1 MTIKLVIV
9 SAALAIG
16 LGASY
21 APAEPAK
28 FEVPFGILQKDGT
41 CPEATHILKHPCPG
55 VEAGYYLTFPKAK
68 ASDLAAFLGQ
78 NVAIRGTLHTSTCP
92 RPLIQVTKITISA
105 VLPPCVDP
113 GP

>member
-1 MTIKLVIV
+1 L

-21 APAEPAK
+21 TPAEPAK
-28 FEVPFGILQKDGT
+28 FEIPFGFLQKDDT
-41 CPEATHILKHPCPG
+41 CPEATHILKYPCPG
-55 VEAGYYLTFPKAK
+55 TGSDYYLTFPKAK
-68 ASDLAAFLGQ
+68 PADLAGFLGQ
-78 NVAIRGTLHTSTCP
+78 NVAVRGTLHTSTCS
-92 RPLIQVTKITISA
+92 RPLVQVTKLTISA

>member
-1 MTIKLVIV
+1 MHIRLVIV

-28 FEVPFGILQKDGT
+28 FEQPFGFLQKDST

-55 VEAGYYLTFPKAK
+55 GPDLYLTFPKAK
-68 ASDLAAFLGQ
+68 ETDLVAFLGQ
-78 NVAIRGTLHTSTCP
+78 DVAIRGTQHTTTCS
-92 RPLIQVTKITISA
+92 RPLIQVTKITMSA
-105 VLPPCVDP
+105 IVPPCVDP